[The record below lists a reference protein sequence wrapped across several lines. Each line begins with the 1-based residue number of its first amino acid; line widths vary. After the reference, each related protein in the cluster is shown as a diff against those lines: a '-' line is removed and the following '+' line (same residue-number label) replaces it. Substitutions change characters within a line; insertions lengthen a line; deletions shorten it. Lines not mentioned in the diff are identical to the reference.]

1 MTLFILDP
9 TENLNKQFSA
19 RDAVSL
25 NTVFSHSIVP
35 LIKLNLIRPRDF
47 ILLDTNDFSW
57 ANGLEIEFRDAIP
70 KYVRVLTTTN
80 FNSDSMEYVGDPIN
94 INKLFAI
101 VLGEVKNNSEF
112 IDPENRELT
121 DFERV
126 LQKYNPSQIGET
138 TIIEPVKKLNTRI
151 GLDDEIKKEILDSE
165 PETSIDSKD
174 TDVKPKPK
182 PKPKPKAKAKAKP
195 KTESVEP
202 KPTSK
207 PTEEIEIVSLDAVTE
222 EKDTKPKKEIDK
234 KPEVKPEVV
243 KPVVKPEV
251 KPEVKDEIEIISLDD
266 LDAGTEKTQN
276 KPKTPNK
283 KKPKPVAKKETEK
296 EEFTV
301 LEIGEGF
308 AADTNKEL
316 GGAKRAVMNDS
327 DLLKKKSPRAPRGI
341 PVTETDIPK
350 LETIKDVDNS
360 VENTEFT
367 SFEQLIND
375 MEMGE

>member
-35 LIKLNLIRPRDF
+35 LVKLNLIRPRDF

-57 ANGLEIEFRDAIP
+57 ANGLEIDFRDAIP

-182 PKPKPKAKAKAKP
+182 AKAKAKP

-222 EKDTKPKKEIDK
+222 EKDTKP
-234 KPEVKPEVV
+234 EVV

-251 KPEVKDEIEIISLDD
+251 KPEVKDEIEIISLGD
-266 LDAGTEKTQN
+266 LDAAPKKTQN

-327 DLLKKKSPRAPRGI
+327 DLLKKKSPRAPSGI

-350 LETIKDVDNS
+350 LETIKDVGNS

>member
-19 RDAVSL
+19 RDAASL

-57 ANGLEIEFRDAIP
+57 ANGLEIDFRDAIP

-151 GLDDEIKKEILDSE
+151 GLDDEIKKEILD
-165 PETSIDSKD
+165 
-174 TDVKPKPK
+174 TDVKPK

-207 PTEEIEIVSLDAVTE
+207 PTEEI
-222 EKDTKPKKEIDK
+222 DK
-234 KPEVKPEVV
+234 KRVIKPEVV

-251 KPEVKDEIEIISLDD
+251 KPEVKDEIEIISLGD
-266 LDAGTEKTQN
+266 LDAA
-276 KPKTPNK
+276 PKTPNK

-360 VENTEFT
+360 VENTGFT

-375 MEMGE
+375 MELGE

>member
-57 ANGLEIEFRDAIP
+57 ANGLEIDFRDAIP

-182 PKPKPKAKAKAKP
+182 PKPKP
-195 KTESVEP
+195 
-202 KPTSK
+202 
-207 PTEEIEIVSLDAVTE
+207 
-222 EKDTKPKKEIDK
+222 
-234 KPEVKPEVV
+234 
-243 KPVVKPEV
+243 
-251 KPEVKDEIEIISLDD
+251 
-266 LDAGTEKTQN
+266 
-276 KPKTPNK
+276 
-283 KKPKPVAKKETEK
+283 VAKKETEK

-327 DLLKKKSPRAPRGI
+327 DLLKKKSPQAPRGI

-375 MEMGE
+375 MKMGE

>member
-182 PKPKPKAKAKAKP
+182 PKPKP
-195 KTESVEP
+195 
-202 KPTSK
+202 
-207 PTEEIEIVSLDAVTE
+207 
-222 EKDTKPKKEIDK
+222 
-234 KPEVKPEVV
+234 
-243 KPVVKPEV
+243 
-251 KPEVKDEIEIISLDD
+251 
-266 LDAGTEKTQN
+266 
-276 KPKTPNK
+276 
-283 KKPKPVAKKETEK
+283 VAKKETEK

-301 LEIGEGF
+301 HEIGEGF

-375 MEMGE
+375 MKMGE